1 MSTYRLIYRSTA
13 TQPITPDMAKNIAN
27 ASAASNEA
35 LGVTGL
41 LLSSERHF
49 FQVLEGSQ
57 KAVSHI
63 LGKIMRDPR
72 HEEII
77 LVCFREVAGR
87 GFANWSMYGVG
98 MGLVGR
104 WLDGKLAE
112 RYGDDEGNVAF
123 PLDEQ
128 EAISFLRDVVSHL
141 TDTQP
146 PSTSS

>member
-146 PSTSS
+146 PSPSS